1 MRGKQKAIQLEDLAH
16 FIEKRNSSKSGGNEN
31 KRQLMDELCDGRGL
45 HWKLKN
51 DILSSLHAAGTS
63 REQKKNPSIFLMLKK
78 AHLYKKGIQRPLC
91 FLLLLL
97 VIFLDFRLVFN
108 QKNRAKI

>member
-1 MRGKQKAIQLEDLAH
+1 
-16 FIEKRNSSKSGGNEN
+16 
-31 KRQLMDELCDGRGL
+31 
-45 HWKLKN
+45 
-51 DILSSLHAAGTS
+51 
-63 REQKKNPSIFLMLKK
+63 MLKK

-97 VIFLDFRLVFN
+97 VIFLDFKLVFN